1 MSTRNSNPMKKLFF
15 LLCLLP
21 ALCTAQNLTL
31 SAGGGIAIAGL
42 SGNGYPSP
50 PTAGP
55 SGMLSAAIGFRSWV
69 AGARVDLFQV
79 KGELI
84 YTDAMGFEYKDRF
97 AYYDPALSFSAFIAK
112 AFHHR
117 FLEVWIGMNAG
128 IVTGTSKTLL
138 IRHSSGP
145 GFSIGIDASI
155 RHYFS
160 RHIGIF
166 GNISPRY
173 IFHTTDALAFPVN
186 AGLSFRL

>member
-1 MSTRNSNPMKKLFF
+1 MKKLLF
-15 LLCLLP
+15 LLCLIP
-21 ALCTAQNLTL
+21 ALGNAQNLTL

-42 SGNGYPSP
+42 SGNGYSYTPL
-50 PTAGP
+50 TGP
-55 SGMLSAAIGFRSWV
+55 SGMLSAATSFKSLVVGVR
-69 AGARVDLFQV
+69 ADLFQV
-79 KGELI
+79 RGELSM
-84 YTDAMGFEYKDRF
+84 TDVQGYAYKERF

-128 IVTGTSKTLL
+128 IVTGAGKALL

-155 RHYFS
+155 RHYFNK
-160 RHIGIF
+160 HIGVF

-173 IFHTTDALAFPVN
+173 IIHSTDALAFPVN
-186 AGLSFRL
+186 AGLSLRL